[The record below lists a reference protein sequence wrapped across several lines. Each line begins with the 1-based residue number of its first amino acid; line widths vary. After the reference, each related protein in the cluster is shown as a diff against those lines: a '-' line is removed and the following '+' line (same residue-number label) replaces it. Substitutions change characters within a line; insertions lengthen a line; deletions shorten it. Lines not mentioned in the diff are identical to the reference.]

1 MRLQPLSC
9 ARGDSG
15 HGSASAADSE
25 LRGRLRRGQWS
36 PGPKGGGELARAG
49 KNCRVCLPVCL
60 RTSHKL
66 VFPNVM

>member
-15 HGSASAADSE
+15 HGSASAADGE

-36 PGPKGGGELARAG
+36 PGPKSGGSSPEQAKIA
-49 KNCRVCLPVCL
+49 VCAYLCA
-60 RTSHKL
+60 
-66 VFPNVM
+66 

>member
-36 PGPKGGGELARAG
+36 PGPKGGGGARQSRQ
-49 KNCRVCLPVCL
+49 KLPCVPTCVL
-60 RTSHKL
+60 EDIT
-66 VFPNVM
+66 